1 METWELARQ
10 ERRRKAIFQIKS
22 VFYAIIFGILLAIW
36 LGLDSV
42 ELGKGLAISPLYWR
56 LE

>member
-1 METWELARQ
+1 METWELARL

-42 ELGKGLAISPLYWR
+42 ELGKGLDISPLYWR